1 MRRKSRRVAALAIGV
16 LAGLVLVVGV
26 AGASSSSWTTIST
39 NFVSPL
45 FGLASAPNNQLVV
58 ADAGAGPTRLN
69 LSNGSTSVITP
80 LSGVTDTALTGPN
93 DMFASTSGVF
103 GSSGYALYRV
113 SNGHPTMLANL
124 LEFEQKN
131 DPAKDGVDSDP
142 FDLARLGSKVFIA
155 DAAANDILVYDGGKL
170 DWVAYI
176 PQHNVSTEWLKRAS
190 GCPSG
195 PPDVCGL
202 PARIDADPVPT
213 SVAVGPDG
221 MLYVGE
227 LTGFP
232 ATPGQSR
239 IWRLDPNARHVVCGQ
254 SPSCVQVNTGPFTS
268 IIDLAFGPDGTAY
281 VAELDERSW
290 LAAEGGFGEGG
301 TVDACKPTGLTWS
314 CVARNTKLPFPTAIA
329 LKDGKLYST
338 LFSVVPGQAQVALLP

>member
-1 MRRKSRRVAALAIGV
+1 
-16 LAGLVLVVGV
+16 
-26 AGASSSSWTTIST
+26 
-39 NFVSPL
+39 
-45 FGLASAPNNQLVV
+45 
-58 ADAGAGPTRLN
+58 
-69 LSNGSTSVITP
+69 
-80 LSGVTDTALTGPN
+80 
-93 DMFASTSGVF
+93 
-103 GSSGYALYRV
+103 
-113 SNGHPTMLANL
+113 
-124 LEFEQKN
+124 
-131 DPAKDGVDSDP
+131 
-142 FDLARLGSKVFIA
+142 
-155 DAAANDILVYDGGKL
+155 
-170 DWVAYI
+170 
-176 PQHNVSTEWLKRAS
+176 
-190 GCPSG
+190 
-195 PPDVCGL
+195 
-202 PARIDADPVPT
+202 
-213 SVAVGPDG
+213 

-254 SPSCVQVNTGPFTS
+254 SPACVQVNTGPFTS